1 MVLGVKPKGLAAH
14 YVALEHPVKGQIPLC
29 DTYVWHHF
37 FPHFLR
43 QTEIITRL
51 EFEEEF
57 GPF

>member
-14 YVALEHPVKGQIPLC
+14 DVALEHPVKGQIPLC

-51 EFEEEF
+51 EFEE
-57 GPF
+57 